1 MRDYSEFLIHADE
14 LQSTILTHPAF
25 VVSSLFQVE
34 FEFELIEVALLC
46 TGFCGTSIACI
57 IRVMRASHNPK
68 DYALT

>member
-25 VVSSLFQVE
+25 VVSSLFQV
-34 FEFELIEVALLC
+34 ELIEVALLC